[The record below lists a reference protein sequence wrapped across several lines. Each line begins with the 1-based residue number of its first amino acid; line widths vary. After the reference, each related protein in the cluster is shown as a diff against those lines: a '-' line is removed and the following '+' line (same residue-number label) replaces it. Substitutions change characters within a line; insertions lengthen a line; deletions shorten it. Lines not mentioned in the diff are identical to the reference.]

1 MHMKKLSKKS
11 KMSIGWTAMM
21 TAIGT
26 ALLHQWEFFAL
37 GCASIAAILIANQ
50 FGLIDDR
57 EEK

>member
-1 MHMKKLSKKS
+1 MKKLSKKS
-11 KMSIGWTAMM
+11 RMSIGWTAMM

-50 FGLIDDR
+50 CGLINDHED
-57 EEK
+57 K